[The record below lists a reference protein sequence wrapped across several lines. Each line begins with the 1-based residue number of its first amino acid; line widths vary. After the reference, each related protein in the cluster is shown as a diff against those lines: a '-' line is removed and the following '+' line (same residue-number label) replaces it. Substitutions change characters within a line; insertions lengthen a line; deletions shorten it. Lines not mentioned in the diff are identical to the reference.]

1 MFRPMP
7 NKSPDLK
14 TRIDEQMKTVLDP
27 ELGISIVDMGL
38 VYGVTVTKTGK
49 AKVTMTLTTMGC
61 PLFGVIEAQ
70 IEEALMALPEI
81 HDVETKVV
89 FDPPW
94 DSSKMSESAKA
105 QLGWE

>member
-1 MFRPMP
+1 M
-7 NKSPDLK
+7 SPKKAQTLDAKIEEAL
-14 TRIDEQMKTVLDP
+14 KTVLDP
-27 ELGISIVDMGL
+27 ELGISIVDLGL
-38 VYGVTVTKTGK
+38 VYGVTVTKTGR

-70 IEEALMALPEI
+70 IEEALMTIPEI
-81 HDVETKVV
+81 NDVKTEIT

-94 DSSKMSESAKA
+94 DASKMTEAAKA

>member
-1 MFRPMP
+1 M
-7 NKSPDLK
+7 SPKKAQNLDAKIEEAL
-14 TRIDEQMKTVLDP
+14 KTVLDP

-38 VYGVTVTKTGK
+38 VYGITVTKTGR

-70 IEEALMALPEI
+70 IEEALMTIPEI
-81 HDVETKVV
+81 NDVKTEIT

-94 DSSKMSESAKA
+94 DASKMTEAAKA

>member
-1 MFRPMP
+1 MTQK
-7 NKSPDLK
+7 KSQNLDA
-14 TRIDEQMKTVLDP
+14 RIEEALKTVLDP
-27 ELGISIVDMGL
+27 ELGISIVDLGL
-38 VYGVTVTKTGK
+38 VYGVSVTKTGK

-70 IEEALMALPEI
+70 IEEALMTIPEI
-81 HDVETKVV
+81 NDVKTEIT

-94 DSSKMSESAKA
+94 DASKMTEAAKA

>member
-1 MFRPMP
+1 MSK
-7 NKSPDLK
+7 KSDDLQVK
-14 TRIDEQMKTVLDP
+14 IAEQLKTVLDP
-27 ELGISIVDMGL
+27 ELGISIVDLGL
-38 VYGVTVTKTGK
+38 VYGTTVTKTGR

-61 PLFGVIEAQ
+61 PLFGVIESQ

-81 HDVETKVV
+81 NDVKTEIT

-94 DSSKMSESAKA
+94 DPSKMTEAAKA

>member
-1 MFRPMP
+1 MP
-7 NKSPDLK
+7 TKKDQELQSK
-14 TRIDEQMKTVLDP
+14 ITEQMKTVLDP
-27 ELGISIVDMGL
+27 ELGISIVDLGL
-38 VYGVTVTKTGK
+38 VYGVSVTKTGR

-70 IEEALMALPEI
+70 IEEALMAIPEI
-81 HDVETKVV
+81 EDVKTEVV

-94 DSSKMSESAKA
+94 DPSKMTEAAKA

>member
-1 MFRPMP
+1 MTTKKPQTLDA
-7 NKSPDLK
+7 KIETAL
-14 TRIDEQMKTVLDP
+14 KTVLDP
-27 ELGISIVDMGL
+27 ELGISIVDLGL
-38 VYGVTVTKTGK
+38 VYGVSVTKGGK

-70 IEEALMALPEI
+70 IEEALMAIPEI
-81 HDVETKVV
+81 EDVKTEIT

-94 DSSKMSESAKA
+94 DPSKMTESAKA